1 MAKITPIKRS
11 KFETFLRL
19 IGCTLKR
26 IKGDHLIYVRPGLQR
41 PVVITA
47 DREVPVFIIRT
58 NLRTLGL
65 STEEYINI
73 IEQI

>member
-1 MAKITPIKRS
+1 MAKLVPIKRS
-11 KFETFLRL
+11 KFQTFLRL

-26 IKGDHLIYVRPGLQR
+26 TKSDHLIYVRPGLKR

-58 NLRTLGL
+58 NLRTLDM
-65 STEEYINI
+65 SIEEYLNI
-73 IEQI
+73 IGQL